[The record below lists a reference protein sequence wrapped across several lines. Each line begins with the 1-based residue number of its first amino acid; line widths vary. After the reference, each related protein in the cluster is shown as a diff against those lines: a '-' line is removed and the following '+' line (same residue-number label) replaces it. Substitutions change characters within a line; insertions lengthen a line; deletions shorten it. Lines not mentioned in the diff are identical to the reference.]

1 MTTVIGTSARQ
12 PEDAEPP
19 LPEAAAARTA
29 YGASAATSPTDSAA
43 SGRWRTE
50 PVCPSDASALH
61 ALFAACSPETVRLR
75 FFGRVRALPAEYLEQ
90 VLAGSPDRHDAVVAY
105 ARGGSR
111 TRLIGLASLAM
122 PANVAGD
129 GGDGGDGGET
139 VPELGVLVGDPWQ
152 RQGAGRA
159 MLELLLARARTRGVR
174 RVAATVLPGRPA
186 LLGALGRHLPAA
198 HLAYTTDGPSGVY
211 KLDRP

>member
-1 MTTVIGTSARQ
+1 MTNVIGTSARQ
-12 PEDAEPP
+12 PGDAEPP
-19 LPEAAAARTA
+19 LPAAAAARTA

-50 PVCPSDASALH
+50 PVRPSDAPALH

-111 TRLIGLASLAM
+111 TRLIGLASLAV
-122 PANVAGD
+122 PAGAA
-129 GGDGGDGGET
+129 GDGGET

-159 MLELLLARARTRGVR
+159 MLELLLARARARGVR